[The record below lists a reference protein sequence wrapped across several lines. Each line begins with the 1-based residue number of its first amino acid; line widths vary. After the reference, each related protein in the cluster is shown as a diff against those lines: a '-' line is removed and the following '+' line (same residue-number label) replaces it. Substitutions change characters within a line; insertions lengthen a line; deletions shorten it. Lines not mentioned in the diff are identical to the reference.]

1 MFKREDGEQ
10 SRTEL
15 ILLYI
20 YRRDFLSCVTI
31 RNMMITI
38 RNMLSM
44 TSTSLV
50 LQCKTLLSLRE
61 MNFVKGEHEACT

>member
-1 MFKREDGEQ
+1 MY
-10 SRTEL
+10 
-15 ILLYI
+15 LYKP
-20 YRRDFLSCVTI
+20 DFLPCVTI

-50 LQCKTLLSLRE
+50 LQCKTLLSLQE
-61 MNFVKGEHEACT
+61 MNFVKGEHEARA